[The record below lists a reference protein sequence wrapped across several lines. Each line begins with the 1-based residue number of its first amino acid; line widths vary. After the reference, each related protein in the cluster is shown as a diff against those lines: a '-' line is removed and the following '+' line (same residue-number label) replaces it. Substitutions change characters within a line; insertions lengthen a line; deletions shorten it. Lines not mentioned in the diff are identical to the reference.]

1 MQKITPFL
9 LLDGK
14 AEEAMNFY
22 TSVFKNSKVVDVARS
37 GDAGS
42 VFSATIELDG
52 ERFHLLNTGPKAD
65 FTAAISFFVNCET
78 QAEVDELW
86 DKLLAGGAP
95 LQLRLAEG
103 QVRPALADHPVGA
116 GTADARQGCGP
127 VAARDAGDDEDDQDR
142 HRRPRARRP
151 ERMRRQAS
159 RPVYSDRKTI
169 SEAESER

>member
-22 TSVFKNSKVVDVARS
+22 TSVFKNSKIVDVARS
-37 GDAGS
+37 GDAGP

-86 DKLLAGGAP
+86 D
-95 LQLRLAEG
+95 Q
-103 QVRPALADHPVGA
+103 LADG
-116 GTADARQGCGP
+116 GTPLRCGWLKDKFGVHWQIIP
-127 VAARDAGDDEDDQDR
+127 TALGRLLRDKDAARSKRAMQAMMQMSKIDIAGLE
-142 HRRPRARRP
+142 RA
-151 ERMRRQAS
+151 A
-159 RPVYSDRKTI
+159 
-169 SEAESER
+169 EAA